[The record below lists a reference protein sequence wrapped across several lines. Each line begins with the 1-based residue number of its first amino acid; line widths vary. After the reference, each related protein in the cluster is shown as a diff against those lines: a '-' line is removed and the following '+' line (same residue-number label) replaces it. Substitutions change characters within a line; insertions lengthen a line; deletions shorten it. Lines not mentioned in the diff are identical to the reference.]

1 MGGRHG
7 YIWWSDPLCVWI
19 HVVEH
24 VFCRIRTTFVGI
36 SGEMYQGRTLDLK
49 KWGKSVL
56 RFKILNYQKIIVTP
70 PSGGVTMIFWFPAV
84 FLLDFGTFLI
94 SRSTRRSCGWPLTK
108 PLDRTLTNSSESCF
122 TWCLVDF
129 VPDTVQWG
137 RIIKRKPKN
146 TVNVEFYMG
155 RPLRHTK
162 VTCLVTFKSKFSKK

>member
-1 MGGRHG
+1 MGVRHG
-7 YIWWSDPLCVWI
+7 DIWRSDPLCVWI
-19 HVVEH
+19 HVPEH

-36 SGEMYQGRTLDLK
+36 SGKMWQGRTLDLK
-49 KWGKSVL
+49 MGKIGSAWMRL
-56 RFKILNYQKIIVTP
+56 RFFNYQKIIVTP

-129 VPDTVQWG
+129 VPDTVRENWTQTKHSER
-137 RIIKRKPKN
+137 RILHGSPPETHKSH
-146 TVNVEFYMG
+146 
-155 RPLRHTK
+155 LSRH
-162 VTCLVTFKSKFSKK
+162 F